1 MAVESHRGDVGHV
14 GQDMEDAKILNIV
27 ETGAILGESPVWSTD
42 QGVLWWLDIKA
53 PALHCLDPASGRD
66 DSWPLPEETG
76 SIILR
81 AGGGLL
87 GALRSGF
94 AFLDVGA
101 PGMPVGVDWIG
112 DPEPD
117 RPLNR
122 LNDGRADRQGRF
134 WAGSMH
140 DPDGPPETYFD
151 REPVGAFHRLDPDG
165 SMHRMIDGI
174 LVSNGLC
181 WSPDGT
187 VMYTA
192 NSPTRQM
199 HAWDYDPATGAI
211 ANERVFATFPEE
223 DGRGTPDGA
232 IVDAEGGVW
241 VAEFRAGRVT
251 RLTPDGDVDRMI
263 SLPASRVT
271 CPMFGG
277 EDLGTLY
284 VTTARIMLT
293 AEELARE
300 PLAGSVFALDAGVV
314 GLREASFPG

>member
-1 MAVESHRGDVGHV
+1 
-14 GQDMEDAKILNIV
+14 MEDAQILQVV
-27 ETGAILGESPVWSTD
+27 ETGAILGESPVWSPAE
-42 QGVLWWLDIKA
+42 GVLWWLDIKA
-53 PALHCLDPASGRD
+53 PALHRYDPATGTD
-66 DSWPLPEETG
+66 DSWPLPQETG
-76 SIILR
+76 SIALR
-81 AGGGLL
+81 KGGGLV
-87 GALRSGF
+87 GALRGGF

-101 PGMPVGVDWIG
+101 PGTPVGTDWIG

-140 DPDGPPETYFD
+140 DPDGPPETYFE

-165 SMHRMIDGI
+165 TMHRMIDGI

-187 VMYTA
+187 TMYTA
-192 NSPTRQM
+192 NSPTRIM
-199 HAWDYDPATGAI
+199 RAWDYDPATGDI
-211 ANERVFATFPEE
+211 ENERVFATFPEE

-263 SLPASRVT
+263 ALPVSRVT

-277 EDLGTLY
+277 PDLATLY
-284 VTTARIMLT
+284 VTTAKIMLS

-300 PLAGSVFALDAGVV
+300 PLAGALFALDAGVA
-314 GLREASFPG
+314 GLPEAAFGG

>member
-1 MAVESHRGDVGHV
+1 MSDDAIVGV
-14 GQDMEDAKILNIV
+14 FEA
-27 ETGAILGESPVWSTD
+27 GAILGESPVWSPD
-42 QGVLWWLDIKA
+42 EQCLWWLDIKA
-53 PALHCLDPASGRD
+53 PALHRYDPANGTD
-66 DSWPLPEETG
+66 DQWPLPQETG
-76 SIILR
+76 SIVLR
-81 AGGGLL
+81 AGGGLA
-87 GALRSGF
+87 GALRGGF
-94 AFLDVGA
+94 AFLEPGA
-101 PGMPVGVDWIG
+101 PGTPVEPEWIG

-140 DPDGPPETYFD
+140 DPDGPPATYFE

-187 VMYTA
+187 TMYTA
-192 NSPTRQM
+192 NSPTREM
-199 HAWDYDPATGAI
+199 RAWDYDPATGEI
-211 ANERVFATFPEE
+211 ANGRVFATFPEE
-223 DGRGTPDGA
+223 EGRGTPDGA

-241 VAEFRAGRVT
+241 VAEFRGGRVT
-251 RLTPDGDVDRMI
+251 RLAPDGTVDRQVA
-263 SLPASRVT
+263 LPASRVT

-277 EDLGTLY
+277 EDFRTLY

-293 AEELARE
+293 LEELAAE
-300 PLAGSVFALDAGVV
+300 PLAGAIFALDAGVA
-314 GLREASFPG
+314 GLPEAAFPG

>member
-1 MAVESHRGDVGHV
+1 
-14 GQDMEDAKILNIV
+14 MEEAQILNVV
-27 ETGAILGESPVWSTD
+27 ETGAILGESPVWSPEED
-42 QGVLWWLDIKA
+42 VLWWLDIKA
-53 PALHCLDPASGRD
+53 PALHRHDPATGVD
-66 DSWPLPEETG
+66 DSWPLPQETG
-76 SIILR
+76 SIVLR
-81 AGGGLL
+81 KGGGLV
-87 GALRSGF
+87 GALRGGF

-101 PGMPVGVDWIG
+101 TGEMVRPDWIG

-140 DPDGPPETYFD
+140 DLDGPPATYFE

-165 SMHRMIDGI
+165 SIHQMIDGI

-187 VMYTA
+187 TMYTA
-192 NSPTRQM
+192 NSPTREM
-199 HAWDYDPATGAI
+199 HAWDYDPATGDVEK
-211 ANERVFATFPEE
+211 ERVFATFPEE

-241 VAEFRAGRVT
+241 VAEFRGSRVT

-263 SLPASRVT
+263 ALPASRVT

-277 EDLGTLY
+277 PELATLY
-284 VTTARIMLT
+284 VTTAKIMLSP
-293 AEELARE
+293 EELARE
-300 PLAGSVFALDAGVV
+300 PLAGALFAIDAGVA
-314 GLREASFPG
+314 GIPEAVFPG

>member
-1 MAVESHRGDVGHV
+1 
-14 GQDMEDAKILNIV
+14 MEEARILEVV
-27 ETGAILGESPVWSTD
+27 ETGAILGESPVWSPD
-42 QGVLWWLDIKA
+42 EQVLWWLDIKA
-53 PALHCLDPASGRD
+53 PALHRHDPATDTD
-66 DSWPLPEETG
+66 DIWPLPQETG
-76 SIILR
+76 SIVLR
-81 AGGGLL
+81 KGGGLV
-87 GALRSGF
+87 GALRGGF

-101 PGMPVGVDWIG
+101 PGEKIRPDWIG

-140 DPDGPPETYFD
+140 DPDGPPETYFE
-151 REPVGAFHRLDPDG
+151 REPVGTFHRLDPDG

-181 WSPDGT
+181 WSPDGST
-187 VMYTA
+187 MYTA
-192 NSPTRQM
+192 NSPTREM
-199 HAWDYDPATGAI
+199 HAWDYDSATGEI

-251 RLTPDGDVDRMI
+251 RLAPDGTVDRMI
-263 SLPASRVT
+263 ALPVSRVT

-277 EDLGTLY
+277 PDLATLY
-284 VTTARIMLT
+284 VTTAKIMLSP
-293 AEELARE
+293 EELARE
-300 PLAGSVFALDAGVV
+300 PLAGALFAIDAGVA
-314 GLREASFPG
+314 GPPEAAYPG

>member
-1 MAVESHRGDVGHV
+1 
-14 GQDMEDAKILNIV
+14 MEEAQILKVV
-27 ETGAILGESPVWSTD
+27 ETGAILGESPVWSPAE
-42 QGVLWWLDIKA
+42 GVLWWLDIKA
-53 PALHCLDPASGRD
+53 PALHRHDPAAGKD
-66 DSWPLPEETG
+66 DSWPLPQETG
-76 SIILR
+76 SIVLR
-81 AGGGLL
+81 AGGGLV
-87 GALRSGF
+87 GALRGGF

-101 PGMPVGVDWIG
+101 PGALVGMDWIG

-140 DPDGPPETYFD
+140 DPDGPPATYFE

-165 SMHRMIDGI
+165 TMHRMIDGI

-181 WSPDGT
+181 WSPDGKT
-187 VMYTA
+187 MYAA
-192 NSPTRQM
+192 NSPTRIM
-199 HAWDYDPATGAI
+199 RAWDYDPATGDI

-232 IVDAEGGVW
+232 IVDAAGGVW

-251 RLTPDGDVDRMI
+251 RLSPDGDVDRMI
-263 SLPASRVT
+263 ALPVSRVT

-277 EDLGTLY
+277 PDLATLY
-284 VTTARIMLT
+284 VTTAKIMLSP
-293 AEELARE
+293 EELARE
-300 PLAGSVFALDAGVV
+300 PLAGALFAIDAGVA
-314 GLREASFPG
+314 GLPEAAFPG

>member
-1 MAVESHRGDVGHV
+1 
-14 GQDMEDAKILNIV
+14 MEDAQILKVV
-27 ETGAILGESPVWSTD
+27 ETGAILGESPVWSPD
-42 QGVLWWLDIKA
+42 EAVLWWLDIKA
-53 PALHCLDPASGRD
+53 PALHRYDPSTGVD
-66 DSWPLPEETG
+66 DSWPLSQETG
-76 SIILR
+76 SIVLR
-81 AGGGLL
+81 KGGGLV
-87 GALRSGF
+87 GALRGGF
-94 AFLDVGA
+94 AFLDPGA
-101 PGMPVGVDWIG
+101 PGEMIDPDWIG

-140 DPDGPPETYFD
+140 DPDGPPETYFE

-165 SMHRMIDGI
+165 TMHRMIDGI

-187 VMYTA
+187 IMYTA
-192 NSPTRQM
+192 NSPTREM
-199 HAWDYDPATGAI
+199 HAWDYDPATGDI
-211 ANERVFATFPEE
+211 ANERLFSRFPEE

-251 RLTPDGDVDRMI
+251 RLTPEGEVDRMI
-263 SLPASRVT
+263 ALPASRVT

-277 EDLGTLY
+277 PDLKTLY
-284 VTTARIMLT
+284 VTTAKIMLT
-293 AEELARE
+293 PEELTRE
-300 PLAGSVFALDAGVV
+300 PLAGALFAIDAGVT
-314 GLREASFPG
+314 GLPEAAFPG